1 MKPNNDTTGLPPLG
15 LQPII
20 FGGRYNFGDA
30 EQLDDFLKTIS
41 GLGYEYV
48 EAFPPDPKLFMEIAS
63 RYGVGHCGIY
73 LSVSGTTDTEKAIR
87 TLEVT
92 GARDVCNSGLLK
104 WGELTASDYLEA
116 IPILNR
122 MGTEF
127 AREGIRFHYHNHE
140 FEFLKVDG
148 DRTGMDMLMDGLDFS
163 VVDLCVDV
171 AWVYRGGEDPA
182 TFLRQHQDKIGY
194 RHVKDTIGRGKG
206 EDGAAAWRELGRG
219 ELDFDNVIATIKEM
233 PNVHWAAVE
242 QDKTGGDPIESC
254 RISREFLRKKF
265 DW

>member
-1 MKPNNDTTGLPPLG
+1 MKPNIDTNGLPPLG

-30 EQLDDFLKTIS
+30 AQLEDFLKTIS

-48 EAFPPDPKLFMEIAS
+48 EAFPSDPKLFMEIAA
-63 RYGVGHCGIY
+63 RYGVGHCGIH
-73 LSVSGTTDTEKAIR
+73 LSLSGTTDTEKAIR

-104 WGELTASDYLEA
+104 WGDLTADDYHDA

-122 MGTEF
+122 MGAEF

-140 FEFLKVDG
+140 FEFKKVDG
-148 DRTGMDMLMDGLDFS
+148 DRTGMDLLMDGLDFN

-171 AWVYRGGEDPA
+171 AWVHRGGEDPA
-182 TFLRQHQDKIGY
+182 TYLGRHQNKIGY
-194 RHVKDTIGRGKG
+194 IHLKDT
-206 EDGAAAWRELGRG
+206 DATLWRELGRG
-219 ELDFDNVIATIKEM
+219 DLDFDSVTATIKEM
-233 PNVHWAAVE
+233 PNVHWAVVE
-242 QDKTGGDPIESC
+242 QDKTEGDPIESC
-254 RISREFLRKKF
+254 RISREFLKTKF